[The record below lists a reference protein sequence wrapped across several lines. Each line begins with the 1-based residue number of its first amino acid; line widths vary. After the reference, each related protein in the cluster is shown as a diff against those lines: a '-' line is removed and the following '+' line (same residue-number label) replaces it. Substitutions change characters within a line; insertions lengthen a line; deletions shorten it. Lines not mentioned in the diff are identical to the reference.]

1 MPRITINVK
10 DLTSPVSTEL
20 IENIVYMPGFAG
32 TDATATTGPVL
43 CRTKK
48 EFRTVFG
55 TKAATV
61 PNKTDDGGDNYAIYC
76 SFLMAETL
84 LDDGLYVLY
93 EVPTKE
99 SNSVTTPVTTVADF
113 TTAVK
118 TADFWNKLKDKGFY
132 DFRFI
137 TLGCSASISAEDI
150 KVINA
155 NIKAVSEARKDC
167 TAVLDHAAAETKDN
181 LLNIEKRE
189 DCFGSVADKFTR
201 CITPWCKFE
210 GNDDNGKAISGV
222 ELPGSFFY
230 LESFA
235 NSVKNNNAV
244 WFSNAGVI
252 RGVAAHLGEPLI
264 KYGSLDIEQLQP
276 ETGEDLDTGES
287 TFAVNPIAYVRPYGF
302 RIWGNRTAEIID
314 STITKDAS
322 LKASHFANVME
333 GVVELSKTLYNSSV
347 LSMFEQNSDVLWNNF
362 KNLIE
367 ILLDRMLSNQGV
379 KGYKITRVNSAKK
392 GTLSAIV
399 RIIPTEGVEFFNLT
413 IELGDDLTITLQ

>member
-1 MPRITINVK
+1 
-10 DLTSPVSTEL
+10 
-20 IENIVYMPGFAG
+20 
-32 TDATATTGPVL
+32 
-43 CRTKK
+43 
-48 EFRTVFG
+48 
-55 TKAATV
+55 
-61 PNKTDDGGDNYAIYC
+61 
-76 SFLMAETL
+76 MAETL

-93 EVPTKE
+93 EVPMKE
-99 SNSVTTPVTTVADF
+99 SNPVTTVADF

-137 TLGCSASISAEDI
+137 TLGCPASIAAADI
-150 KVINA
+150 KLINA

-181 LLNIEKRE
+181 LTNIEKRE

-210 GNDDNGKAISGV
+210 GNDDSGKAILGV

-252 RGVAAHLGEPLI
+252 RGVAPHLGEPLI
-264 KYGSLDIEQLQP
+264 KYGSLDIEKLQP
-276 ETGEDLDTGES
+276 ETGEDLDTGKS

-399 RIIPTEGVEFFNLT
+399 RIIPVEGVEFFNLT

>member
-32 TDATATTGPVL
+32 TDATETTGPVL

-48 EFRTVFG
+48 EFRRVFG

-61 PNKTDDGGDNYAIYC
+61 PNKTEDADNYAIYC
-76 SFLMAETL
+76 SLLMAETL

-93 EVPTKE
+93 EVPMKD
-99 SNSVTTPVTTVADF
+99 SNPVTTVADF

-137 TLGCSASISAEDI
+137 TLGYLASIAAVDI

-167 TAVLDHAAAETKDN
+167 TAVLDHAKETTKAD
-181 LLNIEKRE
+181 LIDITKRE

-201 CITPWCKFE
+201 CITPWCNFI
-210 GNDDNGKAISGV
+210 GNDDSGKAISGV

-252 RGVAAHLGEPLI
+252 RGVAPHLGEPLI
-264 KYGSLDIEQLQP
+264 KYGSLDIEKLQP
-276 ETGEDLDTGES
+276 ETGEDLDTGNS

>member
-1 MPRITINVK
+1 MPRITINVN

-32 TDATATTGPVL
+32 TDATETTGPVL

-48 EFRTVFG
+48 EFRKVFG

-61 PNKTDDGGDNYAIYC
+61 PNKTDDADNYAIYC
-76 SFLMAETL
+76 SLLMAETL

-93 EVPTKE
+93 EVPVKE
-99 SNSVTTPVTTVADF
+99 SNPVTTVADF

-118 TADFWNKLKDKGFY
+118 AADFWNKLKDKGFY

-137 TLGCSASISAEDI
+137 TLGYPASIAAADI

-167 TAVLDHAAAETKDN
+167 TAVLDHAKETTKAD
-181 LLNIEKRE
+181 LIDITKRE

-210 GNDDNGKAISGV
+210 GNDDNGKALLGI
-222 ELPGSFFY
+222 EFPGSFFY

-235 NSVKNNNAV
+235 NSIKNNNAV

-264 KYGSLDIEQLQP
+264 KYGSLDIEKLQP
-276 ETGEDLDTGES
+276 ETGESLEASNS

>member
-48 EFRTVFG
+48 EFRKVFG

-61 PNKTDDGGDNYAIYC
+61 PDKTEDADNYAIYC
-76 SFLMAETL
+76 SLLMAETL

-93 EVPTKE
+93 EVPMKDGAQ
-99 SNSVTTPVTTVADF
+99 VTTVADF
-113 TTAVK
+113 TTTLK

-137 TLGCSASISAEDI
+137 TLGYAASISAADI

-189 DCFGSVADKFTR
+189 DCFGRVADKFTR
-201 CITPWCKFE
+201 CITPWCNFI
-210 GNDDNGKAISGV
+210 GNDDNGKAISEV

-252 RGVAAHLGEPLI
+252 RGVAPHLGEPLI
-264 KYGSLDIEQLQP
+264 KYGSLDIEKLQP

-314 STITKDAS
+314 SNITKDAS

-392 GTLSAIV
+392 GTLSAKV
-399 RIIPTEGVEFFNLT
+399 RIIPIEGVEFFNLT

>member
-48 EFRTVFG
+48 EFRNVFG

-61 PNKTDDGGDNYAIYC
+61 PDKTEDADNYAIYC
-76 SFLMAETL
+76 SLLMAETL

-93 EVPTKE
+93 EVPVKE
-99 SNSVTTPVTTVADF
+99 SNPVTTVADF

-118 TADFWNKLKDKGFY
+118 TANFWDKLKDKGFY

-137 TLGCSASISAEDI
+137 TLGYPASIAAADI

-167 TAVLDHAAAETKDN
+167 TAVLDHAKEATKAD
-181 LLNIEKRE
+181 LIDITKRE
-189 DCFGSVADKFTR
+189 ECFGSVADKFTR
-201 CITPWCKFE
+201 CITPWCNFI

-264 KYGSLDIEQLQP
+264 KYGSLDIEKLQP
-276 ETGEDLDTGES
+276 ETGEDLEASNS

-314 STITKDAS
+314 SNITKDAS

-399 RIIPTEGVEFFNLT
+399 RIIPIEGVEFFNLT

>member
-48 EFRTVFG
+48 EFREVFG

-61 PNKTDDGGDNYAIYC
+61 PDKTSSDNYAIYC
-76 SFLMAETL
+76 SLLMAETL

-93 EVPTKE
+93 EVPADEDK
-99 SNSVTTPVTTVADF
+99 VQVTTVTEF
-113 TTAVK
+113 TAAVK
-118 TADFWNKLKDKGFY
+118 TANFWNKLKDKGFY

-137 TLGCSASISAEDI
+137 TLGCPASIAAADI

-181 LLNIEKRE
+181 LTNIEKRE
-189 DCFGSVADKFTR
+189 ECFGSVADKFTR

-210 GNDDNGKAISGV
+210 GNDDSGKAILGV

-264 KYGSLDIEQLQP
+264 KYGSLDIEKLQP
-276 ETGEDLDTGES
+276 ETGEDLKAEKS

-399 RIIPTEGVEFFNLT
+399 RIIPIEGVEFFNLT

>member
-48 EFRTVFG
+48 EFREVFG

-61 PNKTDDGGDNYAIYC
+61 PDKTSSDNYAIYC
-76 SFLMAETL
+76 SLLMAETL

-93 EVPTKE
+93 EVPADEDK
-99 SNSVTTPVTTVADF
+99 VQVTTVTEF
-113 TTAVK
+113 TAAVK
-118 TADFWNKLKDKGFY
+118 TANFWNKLKDKGFY

-137 TLGCSASISAEDI
+137 TLGCPASIAAADI

-181 LLNIEKRE
+181 LTNIEKRE
-189 DCFGSVADKFTR
+189 ECFGSVADKFTR

-210 GNDDNGKAISGV
+210 GNDDSGKAILGV

-264 KYGSLDIEQLQP
+264 KYGSLDIEKLQP
-276 ETGEDLDTGES
+276 ETGEDLKAEKS